1 MSESFETLGVSEDIM
16 RAIEDMGFVEPTPV
30 QLASVPVLMR
40 GKDIMAQAQTGTGK
54 TAAFGIPI
62 LQNLVRERRP
72 SVLILVPTRELGMQ
86 VAEELKRL
94 SKHMPH
100 VSILAVYGGK
110 SLDEQVERFRK
121 GVDII
126 VGTPGRMIDHIKR
139 RTIDLGTVSTLVLD
153 EADRMLD
160 MGFIDDIRYI
170 LARVPKQRQTMLF
183 SATLPEGVR
192 EIAAKH
198 MHEPEKI
205 IISEVELTLPSTK
218 QVYFNIERK
227 NKIWALCRVL
237 DKEKPKAMV
246 FAQTKMMVDT
256 IARVLKSYG
265 YPAEA
270 IHGDLTQAKREKV
283 LRDFREGKVSIL
295 IATDVAARG
304 LDIEGVTH
312 VINFDIPEDPEVY
325 VHRIGRTGRA
335 GKEGMAITFI
345 TAREMHLLRKIE
357 EFGTISMEEEQVP
370 ETGRRDTVRK
380 RLDFEGEAD
389 IFGMVRFE
397 IEVGDV
403 NGLKKSDIYDALA
416 RKLRIPEMAIG
427 TIDIERDSAIFEL
440 HKDAAV
446 KTYGQLKEMTF
457 KGKAWNLRALKA
469 RK

>member
-1 MSESFETLGVSEDIM
+1 MSDNFQSLGVSEDIIK
-16 RAIEDMGFVEPTPV
+16 AVDDMGFVEPTPV
-30 QLASVPVLMR
+30 QLATIPLLLQ

-62 LQNLVRERRP
+62 LQMLRRDRKP
-72 SVLILVPTRELGMQ
+72 SVLILVPTRELGSQ
-86 VAEELKRL
+86 VAEEIKRL

-110 SLDEQVERFRK
+110 SIEDQVDKFRR

-126 VGTPGRMIDHIKR
+126 VGTPGRIIDHINR
-139 RTIDLGTVSTLVLD
+139 RTLDLSQINTLVLD

-170 LARVPKQRQTMLF
+170 LQRVPKQRQTMLF
-183 SATLPEGVR
+183 SATLVEGVR
-192 EIAAKH
+192 EIASKY
-198 MHEPEKI
+198 MIEPQKI
-205 IISEVELTLPSTK
+205 MIKEAELTLPSTK

-283 LRDFREGKVSIL
+283 LSDFREGKVSIL

-304 LDIEGVTH
+304 LDIDGVTH

-325 VHRIGRTGRA
+325 IHRIGRTGRA

-345 TAREMHLLRKIE
+345 TAREMHLLKKIE
-357 EFGTISMEEEQVP
+357 EFGIVAMAEDSVP
-370 ETGRRDTVRK
+370 ETGKRDTVRR
-380 RLDFEGEAD
+380 RLDFESEAD

-397 IEVGDV
+397 IDIGDMH
-403 NGLKKSDIYDALA
+403 GLSKTEIYDTLTK
-416 RKLRIPEMAIG
+416 KLRIPEMAIG
-427 TIDIERDSAIFEL
+427 TIDVYKDSSVFEL

-446 KTYGQLKEMTF
+446 KVYGSLREMSF
-457 KGKAWNLRALKA
+457 KGKPWNMHALKA